1 MNYLQSTQNTA
12 NNPGHG
18 RWFAI
23 RGCCDVV
30 LTVGAHHVYGTEPV
44 VRLRQILNLNK
55 KKKYSSVHG
64 KNVPGNSYLS
74 MKSNT

>member
-44 VRLRQILNLNK
+44 VRLRQILHLNK
-55 KKKYSSVHG
+55 KERNIVQFTVKMFLVTVIYQ
-64 KNVPGNSYLS
+64 
-74 MKSNT
+74 